1 MAAALREARMPEIL
15 VLGAG
20 KIGRGFIAHLAH
32 RSGWRV
38 AFADA
43 VPALCA
49 ALRSAGSY
57 RVDIA
62 GRPQAAERIPISGV
76 TELGDATGLARA
88 VASADLLACAVGAPN
103 LSALAGAMAPALA
116 ARARVGAALDWLIR
130 ENADQPAKAI
140 RAALLATP
148 SAQDPLVAAWLRE
161 RLGLVETQVLRSGM
175 APEAEVARAEPLAV
189 RMHDWW
195 TLPADRD
202 AFRGAL
208 PALDGLQAR
217 GGFEHELLRKIYTFN
232 GLNGPISYLGWI
244 NGYGILHEAARAP
257 ELQELLSGCHA
268 ESAHGL
274 IAAHGFDPA
283 EHRAFQ
289 AIAWEKY
296 RDDHLNDAIERNARD
311 SARKLGPRER
321 LVGPASLSL
330 AHGRAPAS
338 YAVAICAAARYRGS
352 DDDGTRAVQA
362 ALASGGMS
370 AVLARWSG
378 LPEGS
383 ELAALVLDAD
393 RRRDWS
399 LRPAHRPQGITP

>member
-1 MAAALREARMPEIL
+1 MPEIL

-38 AFADA
+38 AFAEA

-49 ALRSAGSY
+49 ALRAAGSY

-62 GRPQAAERIPISGV
+62 GRPEATERIPISGV
-76 TELGDATGLARA
+76 TELSDAAGLVRA
-88 VASADLLACAVGAPN
+88 VAAADLLACAVGAPN
-103 LSALAGAMAPALA
+103 LAALAAAMAPALA
-116 ARARVGAALDWLIR
+116 ARAGAGAGAALDWLIL
-130 ENADQPAKAI
+130 ENADQPAKTI
-140 RAALLATP
+140 RAALLAAP
-148 SAQDPLVAAWLRE
+148 AAQDPLVAAWLRD

-175 APEAEVARAEPLAV
+175 PPEPEVAQAEPLAV

-208 PALDGLQAR
+208 PVIDGLQAR
-217 GGFEHELLRKIYTFN
+217 GGFEHELLRKLYTFN

-244 NGYGILHEAARAP
+244 NGYRILHEAARAP
-257 ELQELLSGCHA
+257 ELQELLRGCQA

-274 IAAHGFDPA
+274 IGAHGFEPA

-296 RDDHLNDAIERNARD
+296 RDDHLKDAIERNARD
-311 SARKLGPRER
+311 SARKLGARER
-321 LVGPASLSL
+321 LIGPASLCL
-330 AHGRAPAS
+330 AHGRAPRS
-338 YAVAICAAARYRGS
+338 YAVAISAAARYRGS
-352 DDDGTRAVQA
+352 DDEGTRAVQA
-362 ALASGGMS
+362 ALASGGMA

-378 LPEGS
+378 LAEGS

-393 RRRDWS
+393 RRRDWA
-399 LRPAHRPQGITP
+399 LRPAHLPQGITP